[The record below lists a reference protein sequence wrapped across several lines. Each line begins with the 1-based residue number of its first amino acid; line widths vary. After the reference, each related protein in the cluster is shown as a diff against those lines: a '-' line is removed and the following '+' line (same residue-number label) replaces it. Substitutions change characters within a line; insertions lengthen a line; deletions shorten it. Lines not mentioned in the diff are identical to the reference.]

1 MKLLKKLRLINWHYF
16 LNSKIDFGTINF
28 LTGENAAGKS
38 TLIDALQVVLLGD
51 TSGRTFNKAAN
62 EKAGRTL
69 KGYLRGEVG
78 DNEDGT
84 TKYLR
89 TGRFTSYICLE
100 FYDDVID
107 QPFTVGIVFDVYD
120 DGSEEHKF
128 FFLNDKFLENDFC
141 QLNVPMSQ
149 KQLLDYFNVNYKKSD
164 FMFCDSNAQYQAL
177 IKEKFG
183 NIKDKYFS
191 LFKKAVSFIPI
202 TNIEQFITEY
212 VCDVP
217 QEINIESMK
226 ANIASY
232 ERLKM
237 EADDMEIKI
246 KSLEEISRI
255 YQEILN
261 RKEEQKLSS
270 YISKR
275 ISYQFNLNKVN
286 ELQKDIQ
293 SNEIRIAE
301 IDAALSQIDNQLAS
315 FNAQKENLIGY
326 KVSSAPVHL
335 YNTHSH
341 DYNLP

>member
-100 FYDDVID
+100 FFDDVINE
-107 QPFTVGIVFDVYD
+107 PFTVGIVFDVFD

-128 FFLNDKFLENDFC
+128 FYLNDGFLENDFC

-149 KQLLDYFNVNYKKSD
+149 KQLLEYFTINYKKSD
-164 FMFCDSNAQYQAL
+164 FVFCDSNAQYQAL

-255 YQEILN
+255 YQEIL
-261 RKEEQKLSS
+261 RVS
-270 YISKR
+270 Y
-275 ISYQFNLNKVN
+275 F
-286 ELQKDIQ
+286 
-293 SNEIRIAE
+293 
-301 IDAALSQIDNQLAS
+301 
-315 FNAQKENLIGY
+315 
-326 KVSSAPVHL
+326 
-335 YNTHSH
+335 
-341 DYNLP
+341 